1 MSVSQLA
8 RYDRIAVLFHWII
21 GIALLG
27 QITFGWLLSQFARGT
42 PQKAMAV
49 NLHKSTGLLLAV
61 LILARLIW
69 RLRHQPPSYPDST
82 TAHQIRA
89 IRVGHALLYLCMIAM
104 PLTGYLASNFSRH
117 GINFL
122 NLYPLPPWGP
132 DDKAIYALLNGA
144 HDVLAAA
151 FSVLVVGH
159 ILLAFFHTFV
169 ARDGLSARMRL
180 VT

>member
-1 MSVSQLA
+1 MSNSQSR
-8 RYDRIAVLFHWII
+8 RYDRIAVLLHWII
-21 GIALLG
+21 GVALLG
-27 QITFGWLLSQFARGT
+27 QITFGWLLSEFARGT
-42 PQKAMAV
+42 PQRAMAV
-49 NLHKSTGLLLAV
+49 NLHKSSGLVLAV

-69 RLRHQPPSYPDST
+69 RLRHQPPSYPEST
-82 TAHQIRA
+82 TANQLRA
-89 IRVGHALLYLCMIAM
+89 IRVGHALLYVCMIGM

-132 DDKAIYALLNGA
+132 DDKVIYGLLNGA
-144 HDVLAAA
+144 HDVLAVA
-151 FSVLVVGH
+151 FSVLVAGH
-159 ILLAFFHTFV
+159 ILLAVYHAFV